1 MGSAA
6 GAVWLQL
13 ALQFPTDSYLGL
25 GFGDRMTRADVVLCA
40 AVRGAVGCFDMF
52 VDVRSAGPRTDTSLG
67 GSSDVE
73 VVDYSI
79 KSGRASATVNKRLVT
94 SDTFDARISPARQNL
109 IVAFQSVG
117 EEADVRDGNSVAH
130 YHGLEQR
137 GLLLGVDLRLGAANV
152 GGSQALATQA
162 REAVQNRSVHGVMM
176 FLTWAVIIVVGAVV
190 ARYERHHENWLLTHR
205 VLQSVGTLISLPGF
219 MLTVDFDTG
228 LTAHHVVG
236 LTLLAWS
243 YCQASC
249 GAYIYYA
256 SLASAQFAAA
266 AGKDGGRLSECAKH
280 VVAQLALE
288 HGADSALRQVRL
300 ALERDEGQLSPQIRD
315 ELGEELQACATQ
327 HARCCAPPRAVLG
340 LLTMLALR
348 PLRSFHRWSGRTL
361 PLLAFA
367 QIYLGAAALRVS
379 ASVKWLIVSWCALIA
394 LFVLAK
400 EAGMQYARHRETL
413 HGLKESARARF
424 ARRTTS
430 SPNRTSSTPP
440 PQDPPPLRDVGLSL
454 GSVHD
459 SSAVQPGSAVAPAND
474 EAVGDAANKQQA
486 NGLVQRQHD
495 PPRAAQAQPPQ
506 GAGDSGSELSEPER
520 QIARAIAR
528 ANILELA

>member
-6 GAVWLQL
+6 GAAWLQL
-13 ALQFPTDSYLGL
+13 ALQFPADSYLGL

-205 VLQSVGTLISLPGF
+205 VLQSVGTWISLPGF
-219 MLTVDFDTG
+219 LLTVDFNTG

-243 YCQASC
+243 PGPTARRAAAPTSTTP
-249 GAYIYYA
+249 AWPPPSSRPRPA
-256 SLASAQFAAA
+256 RTAADSRSAQSTSSRSSRSSTA
-266 AGKDGGRLSECAKH
+266 
-280 VVAQLALE
+280 
-288 HGADSALRQVRL
+288 
-300 ALERDEGQLSPQIRD
+300 P
-315 ELGEELQACATQ
+315 T
-327 HARCCAPPRAVLG
+327 AR
-340 LLTMLALR
+340 
-348 PLRSFHRWSGRTL
+348 SGRC
-361 PLLAFA
+361 
-367 QIYLGAAALRVS
+367 
-379 ASVKWLIVSWCALIA
+379 AS
-394 LFVLAK
+394 
-400 EAGMQYARHRETL
+400 R
-413 HGLKESARARF
+413 
-424 ARRTTS
+424 
-430 SPNRTSSTPP
+430 
-440 PQDPPPLRDVGLSL
+440 
-454 GSVHD
+454 
-459 SSAVQPGSAVAPAND
+459 SSAT
-474 EAVGDAANKQQA
+474 
-486 NGLVQRQHD
+486 
-495 PPRAAQAQPPQ
+495 RA
-506 GAGDSGSELSEPER
+506 SSR
-520 QIARAIAR
+520 RR
-528 ANILELA
+528 